1 MMPLRKNESEI
12 VIIYSG
18 DGLMVEGSPT
28 AVEAVAAQLMKPG
41 GRVRRSKQPAADIL
55 AASTAA
61 KAVVATHREHF
72 QFSPEAMKRIKELG
86 TIPSKD
92 AHGYLRSFVKDG
104 RAFAGNLDWK
114 PVDFSPEQA
123 VSMQVA
129 AASMAIRAA
138 IADVQEAVERVE
150 AKVDQVARLVRAD
163 HLGNVLGDRSILTP
177 LLNRLEGGSTVS
189 ETDWRTVSHLGADMA
204 RDLEAVRSYL
214 RLALAD
220 DPDGTPRTR
229 VGAATDLLGD
239 PLIQESLALLVVAES
254 NLGMWQRLRIGQVAK
269 SEPEHLP
276 EAIEHARQFLSSQR
290 AADQDL
296 LDRLASFTELVAK
309 PMGLEGF
316 TFIQTTKLK
325 HAKRELS
332 ELTSEFAEQRCLDL
346 ADSPNVEYPG
356 ARDSAA
362 HVARSIRDRSARA
375 VGGVIVHFDERRSKM
390 DSGSGNQSGELPA
403 EGEKD

>member
-1 MMPLRKNESEI
+1 MSPLRNGKPEVVI
-12 VIIYSG
+12 VPSG
-18 DGLMVEGSPT
+18 DGLMVEGSPD
-28 AVEAVAAQLMKPG
+28 AVEAVAAQLMQPG
-41 GRVRRSKQPAADIL
+41 GRVRRTRQPAADIF

-72 QFSPEAMKRIKELG
+72 QFSPEAMRRINELG

-92 AHGYLRSFVKDG
+92 AEGYLRSFVKDG
-104 RAFAGNLDWK
+104 RSFAGNLDWK
-114 PVDFSPEQA
+114 PGDFSPEQA

-129 AASMAIRAA
+129 AASMAIRVA

-150 AKVDQVARLVRAD
+150 AKVDQIARLSRAD
-163 HLGNVLGDRSILTP
+163 RLGNVLGDRSILSP
-177 LLNRLEGGSTVS
+177 LVNRLEAGGTLS
-189 ETDWRTVSHLGADMA
+189 ETDWRTVSHLGADMV

-220 DPDGTPRTR
+220 EPGGTPRVR

-239 PLIQESLALLVVAES
+239 TLIQESLALLVVAES
-254 NLGMWQRLRIGQVAK
+254 NLGMWQRLRIAQVAK

-276 EAIEHARQFLSSQR
+276 EAVEHAREFLSSQR

-296 LDRLASFTELVAK
+296 LDRLAGFTELVAT

-325 HAKRELS
+325 RTKRQLS

-362 HVARSIRDRSARA
+362 HVARFIRDGGARA
-375 VGGVIVHFDERRSKM
+375 VGGAILCFDEFRS
-390 DSGSGNQSGELPA
+390 DSDPGSENPPDELPA
-403 EGEKD
+403 EGEQD